1 MISWKL
7 ATTRNFSTTN
17 LSSFILVFFSFRN
30 MNVVPHDYQIVKNQ
44 NFFEWVNDRNTCP
57 AIQGFV
63 WSIPNSDRPLSV
75 DRHSF
80 EALHCLF
87 MFFFFSG
94 LKNNKYTSGK
104 STYLNLGE
112 ATSGESTFG
121 RNSLLPFG
129 WLVAGG
135 STITSFEVLKGYYN
149 MMPSVKWQTFNNLR
163 SEQIS

>member
-44 NFFEWVNDRNTCP
+44 NFFEWVNDHNTCQ

-63 WSIPNSDRPLSV
+63 WSIPGIHLRPCTVFS
-75 DRHSF
+75 
-80 EALHCLF
+80 C
-87 MFFFFSG
+87 FFFFSG
-94 LKNNKYTSGK
+94 LKNNKYTWGR
-104 STYLNLGE
+104 STYINLGE

-149 MMPSVKWQTFNNLR
+149 MMPSVK
-163 SEQIS
+163 